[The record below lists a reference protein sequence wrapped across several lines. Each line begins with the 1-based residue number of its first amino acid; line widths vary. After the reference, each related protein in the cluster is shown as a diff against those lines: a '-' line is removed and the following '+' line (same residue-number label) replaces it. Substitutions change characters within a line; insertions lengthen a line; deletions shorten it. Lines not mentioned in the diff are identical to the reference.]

1 MWRSCRRAG
10 TLIQKCL
17 CGRTPCPSTHA
28 KRCYSAGIPG
38 SGPSAAG
45 KVVGGG
51 LLVVVGGLGGTVL
64 YASWDPRFRSSL
76 EQNVPYA
83 DKLLGAVLGPSVPFL
98 PMPSKK
104 PGAGDLNP
112 IAPIKKKH
120 TDERAATAT
129 AQAPVKQEDRS
140 SEASVILSSIGE
152 APSMPAPGVTN
163 AATGPKP
170 GHEGAGASGHDGGGA
185 AHKEHECESCK
196 HEPSGDAPPA
206 APPRDL
212 LEAGPAGGSSK
223 EVMSQ
228 DTDPEAEV
236 AALSKNLEEAV
247 ARSGLVT
254 AQAVGAQDAATAAI
268 GTYISCLRHAMEDE
282 AMSPEEKTEQWQS
295 VREALA
301 ARDRAVHEASQAQR
315 VAQEEVVKLQGLV
328 EEARG
333 TAAPAA
339 APRLQA
345 AGSSVRRMLS
355 ELQGGSSRVEAAQT
369 EARLVSQYQEMA
381 ERAKEEFRQE
391 LESIV
396 PGWQGRGDLNKE
408 ELNALLL
415 HAHRRTEQLRREL
428 AERQAL
434 EEHRL
439 VLAREQ
445 QRTVDQRGLEEAL
458 ATALHQQRQELVVA
472 QQRKIEELKDAM
484 EMEMRTQLRRATA
497 AHSDHLQ
504 EALKLQAFELGNSHK
519 KELTDKMVE
528 QDLMFRREILDQR
541 DSFTQDINKAF
552 AQVHGIRNAVD
563 GLAEREEI
571 AKKAHSLWLAG
582 EALRTALAEA
592 GPDGPDGP
600 CVPLAKH
607 VDAARAV
614 LAESE
619 FAQVVTGAVPSE
631 SRERGV
637 YSLEALRHRFRSVR
651 RLARRVALIDETRN
665 SLYQYFLSYVQA
677 ALMLEP
683 ATLKPPAEGV
693 AVEELGDA
701 FRVLAYAAFCLEH
714 GDLEQAARFVT
725 ALRGEARRVADSWL
739 HEARLTLET
748 RQAIALLTAHA
759 SAVGLAATHAQP

>member
-196 HEPSGDAPPA
+196 HEPSGDAPP
-206 APPRDL
+206 
-212 LEAGPAGGSSK
+212 
-223 EVMSQ
+223 
-228 DTDPEAEV
+228 

>member
-10 TLIQKCL
+10 TLIQVGG
-17 CGRTPCPSTHA
+17 GRGGGGVGNEIRQSNLRPRRPLYRGHCTVGTVP
-28 KRCYSAGIPG
+28 
-38 SGPSAAG
+38 PSAAG

-104 PGAGDLNP
+104 PVRTFP
-112 IAPIKKKH
+112 HSPCRRR
-120 TDERAATAT
+120 RARSPTR
-129 AQAPVKQEDRS
+129 PVPAVVTFVLLLVMESLSRNRS

-152 APSMPAPGVTN
+152 APSMPAPGVTD

-185 AHKEHECESCK
+185 ARTEHACESCK
-196 HEPSGDAPPA
+196 HEPSGDATP
-206 APPRDL
+206 
-212 LEAGPAGGSSK
+212 
-223 EVMSQ
+223 
-228 DTDPEAEV
+228 

-355 ELQGGSSRVEAAQT
+355 ELQGASSRVEAAQT

-415 HAHRRTEQLRREL
+415 HAHRRTEQLRREV

-528 QDLMFRREILDQR
+528 QDLVFRREILDQR

-563 GLAEREEI
+563 GLAEREEV

-582 EALRTALAEA
+582 EALRTALAQA

-631 SRERGV
+631 SKERGV

-683 ATLKPPAEGV
+683 STLKPPAEGV

-748 RQAIALLTAHA
+748 RQAVALLTAHA

>member
-76 EQNVPYA
+76 EQNVPYV

-104 PGAGDLNP
+104 PGAGDLNL
-112 IAPIKKKH
+112 IAPTKKKH
-120 TDERAATAT
+120 SDERAAPAT

-152 APSMPAPGVTN
+152 APSMPAPGVTD
-163 AATGPKP
+163 AATSPKP

-185 AHKEHECESCK
+185 AHTEHACESCK
-196 HEPSGDAPPA
+196 HEPSGDATP
-206 APPRDL
+206 
-212 LEAGPAGGSSK
+212 
-223 EVMSQ
+223 
-228 DTDPEAEV
+228 
-236 AALSKNLEEAV
+236 AALSQNLEEAV

-355 ELQGGSSRVEAAQT
+355 ELQGASSRVEAAQT

-415 HAHRRTEQLRREL
+415 HAHRRTEQLRREV

-528 QDLMFRREILDQR
+528 QDLVFRREILDQR

-563 GLAEREEI
+563 GLAEREEV

-582 EALRTALAEA
+582 EALRTALAQA

-619 FAQVVTGAVPSE
+619 FAQAVTGAVPSE
-631 SRERGV
+631 SKERGV

-665 SLYQYFLSYVQA
+665 SLYQYFLSYIQA

-693 AVEELGDA
+693 AAEELGDA

-748 RQAIALLTAHA
+748 RQAVALLTAHA

>member
-1 MWRSCRRAG
+1 
-10 TLIQKCL
+10 
-17 CGRTPCPSTHA
+17 
-28 KRCYSAGIPG
+28 
-38 SGPSAAG
+38 
-45 KVVGGG
+45 
-51 LLVVVGGLGGTVL
+51 
-64 YASWDPRFRSSL
+64 
-76 EQNVPYA
+76 
-83 DKLLGAVLGPSVPFL
+83 
-98 PMPSKK
+98 
-104 PGAGDLNP
+104 
-112 IAPIKKKH
+112 
-120 TDERAATAT
+120 
-129 AQAPVKQEDRS
+129 
-140 SEASVILSSIGE
+140 
-152 APSMPAPGVTN
+152 
-163 AATGPKP
+163 
-170 GHEGAGASGHDGGGA
+170 
-185 AHKEHECESCK
+185 
-196 HEPSGDAPPA
+196 
-206 APPRDL
+206 
-212 LEAGPAGGSSK
+212 
-223 EVMSQ
+223 
-228 DTDPEAEV
+228 
-236 AALSKNLEEAV
+236 ALSKNLEEAV

-396 PGWQGRGDLNKE
+396 PGWQGRGDALGLPGDLNKE

-665 SLYQYFLSYVQA
+665 SLYQYFLSYVQTFIA
-677 ALMLEP
+677 KFPTL
-683 ATLKPPAEGV
+683 TLKPPAEGV